1 MLFEPHKIIKM
12 ASTGTIKRLRAVI
25 MKGKLDQ
32 EINTAFV
39 SGFKYLNI
47 TSQKL
52 RILAWEFMGID
63 LLLFYDTVNRK
74 MCMISS
80 PSTVVVLS

>member
-1 MLFEPHKIIKM
+1 MLFKPHKIIKK
-12 ASTGTIKRLRAVI
+12 ASKGTIKRLRAVI

-74 MCMISS
+74 MCTISS
-80 PSTVVVLS
+80 PSTVLVLS

>member
-1 MLFEPHKIIKM
+1 
-12 ASTGTIKRLRAVI
+12 

-80 PSTVVVLS
+80 PSTVLVLS

>member
-1 MLFEPHKIIKM
+1 MLFKPHKIIKK
-12 ASTGTIKRLRAVI
+12 ASKGTIKRLRAVI
-25 MKGKLDQ
+25 MKGKFDQ

-52 RILAWEFMGID
+52 RILAWD

-74 MCMISS
+74 NVYDIQ
-80 PSTVVVLS
+80 P